1 MERRQDREEEG
12 AGEEGERQVHA
23 VLPLASACLTRK
35 KMKSRKFA
43 DFGAASQKRRSCQGC
58 QDGCR
63 SSRSDEQRR
72 ELLQMK
78 ELWKMCTLLR
88 TTDRL
93 TLWRTTHLAAAHGGE
108 EAGVGGEWSSSPDV
122 PVGKLPLT
130 CVLRARSPQVHQQT
144 TRATRAQPGA
154 SFPLA
159 TCQLSSSGPPY
170 L

>member
-23 VLPLASACLTRK
+23 VLPLASACLKRK

-58 QDGCR
+58 QDRCR

-88 TTDRL
+88 TTDSL
-93 TLWRTTHLAAAHGGE
+93 CGE
-108 EAGVGGEWSSSPDV
+108 PPIWLQHMEGRRQELEES
-122 PVGKLPLT
+122 
-130 CVLRARSPQVHQQT
+130 
-144 TRATRAQPGA
+144 GA
-154 SFPLA
+154 LLQMFPL
-159 TCQLSSSGPPY
+159 GNFP
-170 L
+170 